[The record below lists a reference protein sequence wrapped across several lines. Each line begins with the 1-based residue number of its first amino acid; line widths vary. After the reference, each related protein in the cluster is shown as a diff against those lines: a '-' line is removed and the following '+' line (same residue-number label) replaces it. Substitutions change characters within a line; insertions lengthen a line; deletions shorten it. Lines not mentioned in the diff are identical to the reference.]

1 MANMNPERGNM
12 GRKQN
17 GPSNLRAEQRMDVHG
32 RLVTRHVRD
41 GSNNAAASAALTS
54 SSVMAGVAKAPVPV
68 NKDWNSTSRT
78 NAEHVASMV
87 GLGVKDPD
95 KLWDNI
101 DFYTGMLESKHSD
114 IALDSLQDNKVATSL
129 RDAWLGKH
137 GLTMRDR
144 AAYQQIGGDEGYEAY
159 QEAFGELMKA
169 GVAAQE
175 RKDRASGGM
184 TLSHDNRGNAIV
196 DYTPNNFTPTP
207 REREVAGEVADRVT
221 ARLAPE
227 KRLSNSGGWPASS
240 GRSDSQSDE
249 AIRSH
254 ERGEELRRRARED
267 ASKANEGTSAE
278 AIRSHE
284 RGEELRRRAR
294 EDAAGTRTGFD
305 KAFDSVSD
313 MIEGTGIEKMGDVI
327 SATMDK
333 TFDTHAHDSK
343 VPTDV
348 GGGTTAWSDFN
359 PFKRRNK

>member
-1 MANMNPERGNM
+1 MANMTPERSNM

-17 GPSNLRAEQRMDVHG
+17 GPSSLRAEQRMDVNG

-41 GSNNAAASAALTS
+41 GSNNASASAALTS
-54 SSVMAGVAKAPVPV
+54 TSVMDGVAKAPVPV
-68 NKDWNSTSRT
+68 NKDWSKTSST
-78 NAEHVASMV
+78 NAEHIASMV

-95 KLWDNI
+95 KLWSNI

-114 IALDSLQDNKVATSL
+114 IALDSIKDDKVASSL
-129 RDAWLGKH
+129 RNAWLEKH
-137 GLTMRDR
+137 GVDLSDR
-144 AAYQQIGGDEGYEAY
+144 SSYKGVGGDEGYEAY
-159 QEAFGELMKA
+159 KEAYGGLMA
-169 GVAAQE
+169 AAAAAQE
-175 RKDRASGGM
+175 RKDKATESPKLTFHR
-184 TLSHDNRGNAIV
+184 DERGNTV
-196 DYTPNNFTPTP
+196 LDVPLGVVKDFQPTENDKEYI
-207 REREVAGEVADRVT
+207 RKVVSNLT
-221 ARLAPE
+221 AE
-227 KRLSNSGGWPASS
+227 KPLSE
-240 GRSDSQSDE
+240 SQSAE
-249 AIRSH
+249 ATSAH
-254 ERGEELRRRARED
+254 ERGEELRRIARES

-278 AIRSHE
+278 ALRAHE

-348 GGGTTAWSDFN
+348 GGSTTAWSDFN